1 MVKLSN
7 HEIKQKITEIINQVE
22 EEEQNNNWNAAIDLL
37 KKAEEKILDK
47 NFLEDLGEIYY
58 RLGRNYHLAGDT
70 AKIKEEVS
78 EDYKNAV
85 ESYERSKEIFEELKI
100 DERINAL
107 SGFINLAKY
116 IFGIS
121 KDEEV
126 DCLESGKGHFKQAK
140 IIYQE
145 QQNFDDALKMEIM
158 ETRTFSLLIGE
169 LCARFDENADFKA
182 LITEFDGLIDHIIEN
197 LRNEPKLSD
206 YYLHRFLICMG
217 YCFHWIGTS
226 VSTDILNI
234 KGQLFSYL
242 NKQKEIID
250 IIDNSSCYSTYYEA
264 RFYSYVIFSSFSLI
278 LGAYHAEAL
287 FEIKNLYNN
296 AKKWHKKAEELLPNV
311 KFNTS
316 ISTFHTV
323 RFSIAIA
330 MIILGYSSTDFKH
343 TLEILT
349 NAINSLNL
357 FYPKPMAA
365 NMITASCV
373 AFTTGAL
380 DQTKIE
386 MTRLEFANRILNIM
400 DFGKSEVPMFS
411 DPNYKLY
418 NFLKNIQLCTAY
430 AVLGDLSKD
439 QSEKSKYIQE
449 ASELLEDLID
459 FSKQRIIGNQ
469 AYFLY
474 FFYTAMI
481 GVILANNSTETAEKK
496 RYYEMTIELLES
508 AINTPFNFHRY
519 DNLFLLGK
527 TYHDLGKLLNDEE
540 LLKKS
545 FTAYTNAIEFCK
557 LRGFYGLV
565 GFGYVHLA
573 QLEDRLGNFLSA
585 ADNYQKA
592 ISSFDQAILIF
603 TDTSLGKT
611 FEKTNEYLT
620 AWKLIEIAKSYH
632 ANEDHTNARINY
644 EQASSILQKI
654 REYRF
659 EAPFYIAWGQLEQA
673 EEISK
678 QNKHEEAAEA
688 YNTSKNLFRDAIET
702 FNSYLKKGISPEDKQ
717 RISNLISSAGI
728 RERYCTARQ
737 QIETARLESLK
748 GNHLG
753 SAELYNKSSSLF
765 ENLCQIYRIK
775 KEKDELMSVYYLC
788 KAWENLERGEVNQ
801 NSVLYATASEL
812 FLKASQITNEDRT
825 KKLSLGNSLY
835 CCALES
841 GVLFD
846 NSADLEEKMK
856 NYKKIKMYLRDSSK
870 NYQMGGFEQDAK
882 WALATSTFF
891 DGIWNLIQSDN
902 EMNFSKKNQY
912 LTLAVEY
919 LKSALNIFEEVG
931 SPQKRESILKYLE
944 MINTEKAILTSALD
958 VIEKPAISE
967 SSIGILAPSCPVE
980 ISSSL
985 SLEEMQKNDLQA
997 ESELNWYRRIQ
1008 HLYLFVPGGIC
1019 IYDYPFQREIE
1030 ADEAI
1035 SPGMFS
1041 AGLES
1046 ISMLIQELT
1055 SRGSNVKIVEQEDM
1069 TIMLEHGNYCSGA
1082 LITEDNLMILQRK
1095 LKQLIQEVEEF
1106 YQEEFEN
1113 FKGNVTSFSKVG
1125 KFIQKYFSKPL
1136 EIVSN

>member
-1 MVKLSN
+1 MKLS
-7 HEIKQKITEIINQVE
+7 I
-22 EEEQNNNWNAAIDLL
+22 L
-37 KKAEEKILDK
+37 KK
-47 NFLEDLGEIYY
+47 
-58 RLGRNYHLAGDT
+58 
-70 AKIKEEVS
+70 
-78 EDYKNAV
+78 
-85 ESYERSKEIFEELKI
+85 
-100 DERINAL
+100 
-107 SGFINLAKY
+107 
-116 IFGIS
+116 
-121 KDEEV
+121 
-126 DCLESGKGHFKQAK
+126 
-140 IIYQE
+140 
-145 QQNFDDALKMEIM
+145 
-158 ETRTFSLLIGE
+158 
-169 LCARFDENADFKA
+169 
-182 LITEFDGLIDHIIEN
+182 FDGLIDHIIEN
-197 LRNEPKLSD
+197 LRNQPKLSD
-206 YYLHRFLICMG
+206 YYLHGFLICMG

-226 VSTDILNI
+226 VSTDTESLNT

-250 IIDNSSCYSTYYEA
+250 IIDNSSCYATYFEA
-264 RFYSYVIFSSFSLI
+264 RFYAYTIFASFNLI
-278 LGAYHAEAL
+278 LGAYHAETQ
-287 FEIKNLYNN
+287 FEIKSLYKN
-296 AKKWHKKAEELLPNV
+296 AKNWHKKAEGLLPNV

-316 ISTFHTV
+316 ISTYHIV
-323 RFSIAIA
+323 RFSLAIA
-330 MIILGYSSTDFKH
+330 MIILGYSSTD
-343 TLEILT
+343 
-349 NAINSLNL
+349 
-357 FYPKPMAA
+357 
-365 NMITASCV
+365 CV
-373 AFTTGAL
+373 AFGTGAL

-386 MTRLEFANRILNIM
+386 ITRLEFANRILNIM
-400 DFGKSEVPMFS
+400 DFGKSEVPMVS

-418 NFLKNIQLCTAY
+418 NFLKNVELCTVY

-439 QSEKSKYIQE
+439 QNEKSKYIKE
-449 ASELLEDLID
+449 ASELLENLSD

-474 FFYTAMI
+474 FFFTAII
-481 GVILANNSTETAEKK
+481 GVILANNSKEIAEKK

-545 FTAYTNAIEFCK
+545 FTAYMNAIEFCK

-585 ADNYQKA
+585 SDNYQKA
-592 ISSFDQAILIF
+592 ISSFNQALLIF
-603 TDTSLGKT
+603 TETTSGKT

-632 ANEDHTNARINY
+632 ANEDHTNARINF

-688 YNTSKNLFRDAIET
+688 YNKSKDLFKDAIET
-702 FNSYLKKGISPEDKQ
+702 FNSYLKKEISLEDKQ
-717 RISNLISSAGI
+717 RISNLINVAEI
-728 RERYCTARQ
+728 QERYCTARH

-753 SAELYNKSSSLF
+753 SAELYNKASSLF

-775 KEKDELMSVYYLC
+775 REKDELMSVCYLC
-788 KAWENLERGEVNQ
+788 KAWENLERGEINQ
-801 NSVLYATASEL
+801 NALLYATASDL

-841 GVLFD
+841 GILFD
-846 NSADLEEKMK
+846 NSVDLEEKMK

-882 WALATSTFF
+882 WVLATSTFF
-891 DGIWNLIQSDN
+891 DGIWHLIRSDN
-902 EMNFSKKNQY
+902 EMDFSKKNQY

-919 LKSALNIFEEVG
+919 LKSALNLFEEVG
-931 SPQKRESILKYLE
+931 SLQKKENILKYLE
-944 MINTEKAILTSALD
+944 MITTEKAILTSALD

-967 SSIGILAPSCPVE
+967 SSIGILAPICPVE

-997 ESELNWYRRIQ
+997 ESELNWYKRIR
-1008 HLYLFVPGGIC
+1008 HLYLFVRGGIC
-1019 IYDYPFQREIE
+1019 IYDYPFQRETE

-1035 SPGMFS
+1035 SPGMVS

-1069 TIMLEHGNYCSGA
+1069 TIMLEHGKYCSGA

-1095 LKQLIQEVEEF
+1095 LKQLIQEIEEF
-1106 YQEEFEN
+1106 YQEELEN
-1113 FKGNVTSFSKVG
+1113 FKGNISSFSKVG
-1125 KFIQKYFSKPL
+1125 KFIQKYFAKPL
-1136 EIVSN
+1136 EIVSNQ